1 MTSGDGIYSR
11 YVTYYP
17 APGRYSFTVS
27 ANDNNDKAYTIQM
40 GRGGRSMPT
49 KPPKPNFSVCCG
61 SNIHVPRD
69 LRSTPPTGRFTR
81 TAVNT
86 PTIHLLNVPS
96 LVDEDKMPP
105 AKIGDLRINVN
116 SDQSELEA
124 HWTAPGGNFDSG
136 FVSGYNFVQSDSI
149 SEILPV
155 LSSNDPTSLN
165 LLHKL
170 QRRDSAGSDASHQFT
185 FMEYDQTFFIGM
197 YAYDQSG
204 NVGRLSNIV
213 KVYMPKP
220 FGPNPSPGP
229 TDPTST
235 TNWLT
240 VGIIAAS
247 VVGVLFI
254 LLIVLYVYFFCI
266 RRKQL
271 KDGKNLTK
279 SKSSGVNVDIQQ
291 ANVPGSAGSD
301 RTDASSYDDAKNS
314 SSNQLVPNIS
324 TITETYNQR
333 NMNGNKDHRSFGNG
347 ITPTY
352 WSASQLLKEHED
364 RKRREAEE
372 LAAEDN
378 IKMNNGPQLVEE
390 TNMGYDYGGEPMF
403 QPYGYYGN
411 GMMQQGIGEAN
422 NSTHAA
428 QYDLYYGQ
436 PNSQIGYPYDGQQM
450 NNSLDHMT
458 GYPINYPPVIPY
470 PMNAEYNAGH
480 QHLIT
485 STEPYPINEGIAT
498 DVVGHENPN
507 NFQDAPN
514 RYSTDN
520 SNSGTSRDPS
530 NSPKTVQSVL
540 NGSDCPKTSV
550 PKQSNVSDNSSSG
563 TLGVINPSLQGS
575 LLSVDGR
582 PPSTMSKTRN
592 ITQV

>member
-1 MTSGDGIYSR
+1 
-11 YVTYYP
+11 
-17 APGRYSFTVS
+17 
-27 ANDNNDKAYTIQM
+27 M

-69 LRSTPPTGRFTR
+69 LRSTPPTGSFMRE
-81 TAVNT
+81 AVNT

-96 LVDEDKMPP
+96 LTNGDKMPP
-105 AKIGDLRINVN
+105 AKIGDLKINTVT
-116 SDQSELEA
+116 DRSELQA
-124 HWTAPGGNFDSG
+124 QWTAPGGNFDSG
-136 FVSGYNFVQSDSI
+136 YVSGYHFVYSESI

-155 LSSNDPTSLN
+155 LSSNDPTSLRV
-165 LLHKL
+165 LHKL
-170 QRRDSAGSDASHQFT
+170 QRRDNAGSDASHTFT
-185 FMEYDQTFFIGM
+185 FMEYDQTYFIGI

-213 KVYMPKP
+213 KVKMAKP
-220 FGPNPSPGP
+220 YGPNPSPGP

-247 VVGVLFI
+247 VVGVLFV

-271 KDGKNLTK
+271 IEGKNLTK

-291 ANVPGSAGSD
+291 AAIPGSAGSD
-301 RTDASSYDDAKNS
+301 HTDASSYDDAKNS

-324 TITETYNQR
+324 TITETYNQH
-333 NMNGNKDHRSFGNG
+333 NLAGNKGPRSFGNG

-372 LAAEDN
+372 QAVEDN
-378 IKMNNGPQLVEE
+378 MKVTNGQQLTEE
-390 TNMGYDYGGEPMF
+390 TNMGYDYGGEPIF

-411 GMMQQGIGEAN
+411 GMIQQGIGEVQENAN
-422 NSTHAA
+422 PA

-436 PNSQIGYPYDGQQM
+436 PSSQIGYPYDGQQL

-470 PMNAEYNAGH
+470 HMNAEYNGGH
-480 QHLIT
+480 QHLMNT
-485 STEPYPINEGIAT
+485 TEPYHINEEELGT
-498 DVVGHENPN
+498 DNGRQNIN
-507 NFQDAPN
+507 NFQAAPN

-520 SNSGTSRDPS
+520 STQGLSRDPS
-530 NSPKTVQSVL
+530 NSPKIVQSVL
-540 NGSDCPKTSV
+540 NAGSDGHKTSI
-550 PKQSNVSDNSSSG
+550 PKQSNASDNSSSG
-563 TLGVINPSLQGS
+563 TLGVVNSSLQGS

>member
-11 YVTYYP
+11 YITYYP

-27 ANDNNDKAYTIQM
+27 ATDNDDKAYTIQM

-81 TAVNT
+81 KAINT

-96 LVDEDKMPP
+96 FLNEDKMPP
-105 AKIGDLRINVN
+105 SKIGDLRINVL

-136 FVSGYNFVQSDSI
+136 YVSGYNFVYSNLI
-149 SEILPV
+149 SEILPL
-155 LSSNDPTSLN
+155 LSNNDPTSLKV
-165 LLHKL
+165 LHKL
-170 QRRDSAGSDASHQFT
+170 QRRDSAGTVTSHRFT
-185 FMEYDQTFFIGM
+185 FMDYDQTFFIGM

-204 NVGRLSNIV
+204 NEGRLSNIV
-213 KVYMPKP
+213 QVKMPKP

-271 KDGKNLTK
+271 KEGKNLTK

-291 ANVPGSAGSD
+291 ASVPNSAGSD

-324 TITETYNQR
+324 TITETYNQH
-333 NMNGNKDHRSFGNG
+333 NMNGNKGPRSFGNG

-372 LAAEDN
+372 LAAEDMKLSN
-378 IKMNNGPQLVEE
+378 AQQLTEE

-411 GMMQQGIGEAN
+411 GMMQQGMGEVN
-422 NSTHAA
+422 NSAHPT

-436 PNSQIGYPYDGQQM
+436 PNSQVGYPYDGQQM

-470 PMNAEYNAGH
+470 PMNAEYNSGH
-480 QHLIT
+480 QHLIN
-485 STEPYPINEGIAT
+485 STEPYHINEGVGP
-498 DVVGHENPN
+498 DVGHENVN
-507 NFQDAPN
+507 NFQDASN
-514 RYSTDN
+514 RYLTDN

-530 NSPKTVQSVL
+530 NSPKTVQTIL
-540 NGSDCPKTSV
+540 NGSDAPKTSI

-563 TLGVINPSLQGS
+563 TLGAVNPSLQGS